1 MDRTTTE
8 VPAMIPLIEANR
20 DAIADLCRQYGVQKL
35 AVFGSAVNGTW
46 DPDHSDIDFLIDLGI
61 YDPDVTWRL
70 LGFGAAMEDL
80 LGHRID
86 LVTQRSLK
94 TPRFR
99 YEVLSTMEVMVDD
112 GDLANRP
119 VATG

>member
-1 MDRTTTE
+1 
-8 VPAMIPLIEANR
+8 MIPLIEENR
-20 DAIADLCRQYGVQKL
+20 EAIAELCRQYGVQKL

-46 DPDHSDIDFLIDLGI
+46 DPAHSDLDFVVDLGT

-70 LGFGAAMEDL
+70 LGFGVAMEDL
-80 LGHRID
+80 LGQEVD

-99 YEVLSTMEVMVDD
+99 NEVLSTMEVVID
-112 GDLANRP
+112 GADLVHRP
-119 VATG
+119 VTTG